1 MEEKP
6 FCTGT
11 KEGDLK
17 VYNTD
22 DEENSIQ
29 EIPVHPPVPIPES
42 MFKSPRNMN
51 RTDPFIKSMPT
62 SRRSNKQRAM
72 ELKPLYGLQNEEY
85 EKILEEL
92 VADRKRNAASH
103 NFSQSSRIT
112 DAIKHVEQCQIRQKK
127 YELQVEACQAYEQ
140 QVEQFKESLVKFDEE
155 TDKMEEDLRAKQADQ
170 KQKLLKVHEHE
181 MKVLTDRWTARS
193 MQRRYNHASFA
204 LRNNK
209 KQFRL
214 LMLDCRFKEAE
225 SLKEVIDRMERSEQA
240 DATKQ
245 MQVDFEEAQKK
256 LRVKQLGEVDNL
268 DQKAELQIQQL
279 RQRRSWL
286 RQAFMN
292 KKRKFEQRAGQIS
305 DPDKL
310 WNLNQLQRKEEIAAG
325 ASLATP
331 NTAARLNDEDIADR
345 EEATIQ
351 LPPLRVSMSMKRRAR
366 SSRY

>member
-1 MEEKP
+1 MD

-11 KEGDLK
+11 EGSELK
-17 VYNTD
+17 VISNL
-22 DEENSIQ
+22 EEDSSIE
-29 EIPVHPPVPIPES
+29 EIPVRMPDAVAT
-42 MFKSPRNMN
+42 SPRNKN
-51 RTDPFIKSMPT
+51 LGGEKPFVRSLPP
-62 SRRSNKQRAM
+62 SRRSNKEKAM
-72 ELKPLYGLQNEEY
+72 ELRPLYGLRNEEY

-92 VADRKRNAASH
+92 VADRKRNASSH

-112 DAIKHVEQCQIRQKK
+112 DAIKHVEACQIQQKK

-140 QVEQFKESLVKFDEE
+140 QVEQFKQNLSKFDQE
-155 TDKMEEDLRAKQADQ
+155 TDKMEEDLLAKQAEQ
-170 KQKLLKVHEHE
+170 KQKLIKVHQHE
-181 MKVLTDRWTARS
+181 MKVLSDRWTARS
-193 MQRRYNHASFA
+193 MQRRYNHASFT

-225 SLKEVIDRMERSEQA
+225 ALKEVIDRMEKSEQA
-240 DATKQ
+240 DAIKQ
-245 MQVDFEEAQKK
+245 MQSDFEEAQKK
-256 LRVKQLGEVDNL
+256 LRVKQLGEIQNL

-279 RQRRSWL
+279 RQRRGWL

-292 KKRKFEQRAGQIS
+292 KKRKFEQRATQIA

-325 ASLATP
+325 AMLTTP

-345 EEATIQ
+345 EDPTIP
-351 LPPLRVSMSMKRRAR
+351 LPPLRVSLTMKRAR
-366 SSRY
+366 SARY